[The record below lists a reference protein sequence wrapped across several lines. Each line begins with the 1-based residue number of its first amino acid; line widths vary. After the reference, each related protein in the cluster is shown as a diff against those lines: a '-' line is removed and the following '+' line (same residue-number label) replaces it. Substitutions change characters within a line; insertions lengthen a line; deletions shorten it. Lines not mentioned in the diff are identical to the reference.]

1 MQVFIPDNV
10 SLTQSTESEIINIVI
25 IIKIISLSFIPA
37 IAEIIIIL
45 VK

>member
-25 IIKIISLSFIPA
+25 IIKIIP
-37 IAEIIIIL
+37 
-45 VK
+45 